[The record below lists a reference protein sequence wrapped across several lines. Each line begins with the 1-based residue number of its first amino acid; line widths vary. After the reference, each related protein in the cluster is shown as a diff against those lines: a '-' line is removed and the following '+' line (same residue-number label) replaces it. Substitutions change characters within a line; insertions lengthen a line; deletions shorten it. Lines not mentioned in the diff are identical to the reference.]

1 MKTGGYGRK
10 DIQFD
15 MLHQSIIVQRLY
27 LLIDMGVILG
37 IETLWVVETHLAHT
51 YRTKFFAPLTFVMRG
66 CKLSPV
72 CLSAT
77 VPCFE
82 TLRGTNFFASIHQ
95 FLCFTKHRRGI
106 YRCDPFMVTQ
116 KPCVEKRKDVRNHSL
131 LLGLGSALGRRRC
144 ILLVALH
151 VRLSS
156 SHSVVG

>member
-66 CKLSPV
+66 CKLSVQFVFLQRFRVLKRCVAQISSPPYTNSCV
-72 CLSAT
+72 SQNTGAAYTDAT
-77 VPCFE
+77 HSWLHKSPALRNAKTSETIHCF
-82 TLRGTNFFASIHQ
+82 LALARLLADAGAF
-95 FLCFTKHRRGI
+95 
-106 YRCDPFMVTQ
+106 
-116 KPCVEKRKDVRNHSL
+116 SL
-131 LLGLGSALGRRRC
+131 LLFTCA
-144 ILLVALH
+144 
-151 VRLSS
+151 
-156 SHSVVG
+156 